1 MPNRKANPPA
11 SDPPPDGASS
21 VAFNLL
27 KSRLDSE
34 YQLRQLA
41 EAAVATARNALIEL
55 GQDLFGDFK
64 EVHKQ
69 LPAMSEPEIAN
80 LIYQRVQQKIAEQVA
95 FAVKQAAASKT
106 TPPPAP
112 VIAVC
117 EAPAR
122 LPPAST
128 APVTPAPPPEPP
140 AADWAPVPPVSVVD
154 QPAVMMK
161 TAPAAAAPD
170 ADEEVEDTGVVLE
183 LVDFVPYTPD
193 FTPVAPAATWPAWF
207 SDWMSQQGNADFPK
221 EFTILQILGRTGEP
235 YRSVVTTTAAR
246 LLNLQSGRSGS
257 IGRPIEHL
265 IELGW
270 MIREEARWRTTLHL
284 LALTGQGQDVY
295 RQLFGA
301 EPAPQTLALML
312 ARHSS
317 TQHVYLILE
326 AQRILEASGYAVE
339 RYPAGNETP
348 DGMTYPD
355 LVAEF
360 EGRTLYIEAETTS
373 SKSKSS
379 PDRHAKWARYRDL
392 THGQFYLVTADRTGS
407 RALLSEL
414 RHWAQTTHQ
423 TFEAYVLEISSG
435 PGAGWSV
442 WQHSTIG
449 G

>member
-1 MPNRKANPPA
+1 M
-11 SDPPPDGASS
+11 
-21 VAFNLL
+21 L

-41 EAAVATARNALIEL
+41 EAAAAAARAALIEL

-64 EVHKQ
+64 EVHKAQ

-80 LIYQRVQQKIAEQVA
+80 LIYQRVQQKIAESKA
-95 FAVKQAAASKT
+95 AAIKQAAASKA

-112 VIAVC
+112 VIVVR
-117 EAPAR
+117 EAPTRSLPAAPVPA
-122 LPPAST
+122 LPP
-128 APVTPAPPPEPP
+128 PPPEPP
-140 AADWAPVPPVSVVD
+140 AADWSPVPLASITASPAPVIA
-154 QPAVMMK
+154 QP
-161 TAPAAAAPD
+161 AAPD
-170 ADEEVEDTGVVLE
+170 TDAETEVTGAVLE
-183 LVDFVPYTPD
+183 LADFVPYTPD
-193 FTPVAPAATWPAWF
+193 FAPAAPSATWPAWF

-235 YRSVVTTTAAR
+235 YRSVVAATAAR
-246 LLNLQSGRSGS
+246 LLNLQSGRSGG
-257 IGRPIEHL
+257 IRRPIEHL

-270 MIREEARWRTTLHL
+270 MIREEVQWQATKPHL
-284 LALTGQGQDVY
+284 LALSVQGQDAY

-301 EPAPQTLALML
+301 EPAPQPLTLML

-317 TQHVYLILE
+317 AQHVYLILE

-339 RYPAGNETP
+339 RYPAGSETP
-348 DGMTYPD
+348 DGRAYPD

-360 EGRTLYIEAETTS
+360 EGRTLYIEAETTPT
-373 SKSKSS
+373 KSKSS

-392 THGQFYLVTADRTGS
+392 THGQFYLVTANKTGS

-414 RHWAQTTHQ
+414 RFWAQNTRQ
-423 TFEAYVLEISSG
+423 TFEAYVLEIALG
-435 PGAGWSV
+435 PGSGWSI
-442 WQHSTIG
+442 WQHFTIG

>member
-1 MPNRKANPPA
+1 
-11 SDPPPDGASS
+11 
-21 VAFNLL
+21 
-27 KSRLDSE
+27 
-34 YQLRQLA
+34 
-41 EAAVATARNALIEL
+41 
-55 GQDLFGDFK
+55 
-64 EVHKQ
+64 
-69 LPAMSEPEIAN
+69 MSEPEIAN

-95 FAVKQAAASKT
+95 AAVKQAAAAKA
-106 TPPPAP
+106 TPPPDP
-112 VIAVC
+112 VIVVR

-122 LPPAST
+122 ALPT
-128 APVTPAPPPEPP
+128 APVPALPPPPLEPP
-140 AADWAPVPPVSVVD
+140 APDWAPVPPASITASPAPVVA
-154 QPAVMMK
+154 QP
-161 TAPAAAAPD
+161 AAPD
-170 ADEEVEDTGVVLE
+170 ADEEAEATGVVLE
-183 LVDFVPYTPD
+183 LADFVPYTPD
-193 FTPVAPAATWPAWF
+193 FVPAAPSATWPAWF
-207 SDWMSQQGNADFPK
+207 SDWMKQQGNADFPK
-221 EFTILQILGRTGEP
+221 EFIILQILGRTGEP
-235 YRSVVTTTAAR
+235 YRSIVAATAAR
-246 LLNLQSGRSGS
+246 LLNLQSARSGS

-270 MIREEARWRTTLHL
+270 IIREEVQWQSTRLHL
-284 LALTGQGQDVY
+284 LCLNSQGLDAY

-317 TQHVYLILE
+317 AQHVYLILE

-348 DGMTYPD
+348 DGMAYPD

-392 THGQFYLVTADRTGS
+392 THGQFYLVTANRTGS

-414 RHWAQTTHQ
+414 RFWAQSTRQ
-423 TFEAYVLEISSG
+423 TFEVYVLEIALG
-435 PGAGWSV
+435 PGSGWSV

>member
-1 MPNRKANPPA
+1 M
-11 SDPPPDGASS
+11 
-21 VAFNLL
+21 
-27 KSRLDSE
+27 
-34 YQLRQLA
+34 A

-64 EVHKQ
+64 EVHKTQ
-69 LPAMSEPEIAN
+69 LPTMSEPEIAN
-80 LIYQRVQQKIAEQVA
+80 LIYQRIQQKIAEQVA
-95 FAVKQAAASKT
+95 AAVKQAAASKT

-122 LPPAST
+122 LLPAST
-128 APVTPAPPPEPP
+128 APALPPPPLEPP
-140 AADWAPVPPVSVVD
+140 APDWAPVPPASITASPAPVVA
-154 QPAVMMK
+154 QP
-161 TAPAAAAPD
+161 AAPD
-170 ADEEVEDTGVVLE
+170 ADEEAEATGVVLE
-183 LVDFVPYTPD
+183 LADFVPYTPD
-193 FTPVAPAATWPAWF
+193 FTPAAPSATWPAWF
-207 SDWMSQQGNADFPK
+207 SDWMSQQENTDFAN

-235 YRSVVTTTAAR
+235 YRSLVAATAAR
-246 LLNLQSGRSGS
+246 LLNLQSARSGS

-265 IELGW
+265 IDLGW
-270 MIREEARWRTTLHL
+270 LIREEVQWQSTRLHL
-284 LALTGQGQDVY
+284 LCLNSQGLDAY

-317 TQHVYLILE
+317 AQHVYLILE

-348 DGMTYPD
+348 DGMAYPD
-355 LVAEF
+355 LVAKF

-392 THGQFYLVTADRTGS
+392 THGQFYLVTANRTGS

-414 RHWAQTTHQ
+414 RFWAQSTRQ
-423 TFEAYVLEISSG
+423 TFEVYVLEIALG
-435 PGAGWSV
+435 PGSGWSV

>member
-1 MPNRKANPPA
+1 
-11 SDPPPDGASS
+11 
-21 VAFNLL
+21 LL

-64 EVHKQ
+64 EVHKAQ
-69 LPAMSEPEIAN
+69 LPAMSEPEIAD
-80 LIYQRVQQKIAEQVA
+80 LIYRRVQQKIAEQVA
-95 FAVKQAAASKT
+95 AAVKQAPAKAA
-106 TPPPAP
+106 PAP
-112 VIAVC
+112 VIVVR

-122 LPPAST
+122 VLPAAPVPALPP
-128 APVTPAPPPEPP
+128 PPPEPP
-140 AADWAPVPPVSVVD
+140 AADWTPVPLTNI
-154 QPAVMMK
+154 A
-161 TAPAAAAPD
+161 AEPAAAD
-170 ADEEVEDTGVVLE
+170 ADEEAEATGVVLE
-183 LVDFVPYTPD
+183 LADFVPYTPD
-193 FTPVAPAATWPAWF
+193 FTPAAPSTTWPAWF
-207 SDWMSQQGNADFPK
+207 SDWMSQRDTDGFAKD
-221 EFTILQILGRTGEP
+221 FTILQILGCTGEP

-246 LLNLQSGRSGS
+246 LLNLQSARSGS
-257 IGRPIEHL
+257 IGRAIDRL

-270 MIREEARWRTTLHL
+270 IIRKEVRWRATLHL

-317 TQHVYLILE
+317 AQHVYLILE
-326 AQRILEASGYAVE
+326 AQRILEASGYTVE
-339 RYPAGNETP
+339 RYPAGSETP
-348 DGMTYPD
+348 DGMAYPD

-373 SKSKSS
+373 SKSKSG

-392 THGQFYLVTADRTGS
+392 THGQFYLVTANRTGS

-414 RHWAQTTHQ
+414 RFWAQATRQ
-423 TFEAYVLEISSG
+423 TFEAYVLEIALG
-435 PGAGWSV
+435 PGSGWSI